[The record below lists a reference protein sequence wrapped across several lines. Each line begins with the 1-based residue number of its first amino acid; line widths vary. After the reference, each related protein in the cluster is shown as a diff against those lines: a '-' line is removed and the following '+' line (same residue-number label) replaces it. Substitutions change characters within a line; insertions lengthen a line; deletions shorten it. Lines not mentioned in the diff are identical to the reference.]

1 MIIYQ
6 VAEEIIHWNS
16 LTHSEYKS
24 ALLNQI
30 TYGKAINNLRTNK
43 NLKFKSI
50 LRELS
55 SDDKAFESL
64 NIEDKI
70 AFCYLAN
77 HQAASSSSLHD
88 GGGSSSSSTT
98 TTNSNVNLEL
108 KLGQYNHYFVNTS
121 WSALGKEKKTVF
133 YLFIYLF
140 IYFN

>member
-1 MIIYQ
+1 
-6 VAEEIIHWNS
+6 
-16 LTHSEYKS
+16 LTYSEYKS

-77 HQAASSSSLHD
+77 NQTASSLHS
-88 GGGSSSSSTT
+88 GGSSTA
-98 TTNSNVNLEL
+98 TNSNVNLEL
-108 KLGQYNHYFVNTS
+108 KLSQYNHYFVNNS
-121 WSALGKEKKTVF
+121 WSALGKEKKSVF
-133 YLFIYLF
+133 LFLF
-140 IYFN
+140 LFFYFN

>member
-1 MIIYQ
+1 MK
-6 VAEEIIHWNS
+6 
-16 LTHSEYKS
+16 HSEYKS

-30 TYGKAINNLRTNK
+30 TYGKAINNLRINK

-55 SDDKAFESL
+55 SCDKAFESL

-77 HQAASSSSLHD
+77 NQTASSLHN
-88 GGGSSSSSTT
+88 GGSST

-108 KLGQYNHYFVNTS
+108 KLSQYNHYFVNNS
-121 WSALGKEKKTVF
+121 WSALGKEKKSVF
-133 YLFIYLF
+133 FIFILLF
-140 IYFN
+140 